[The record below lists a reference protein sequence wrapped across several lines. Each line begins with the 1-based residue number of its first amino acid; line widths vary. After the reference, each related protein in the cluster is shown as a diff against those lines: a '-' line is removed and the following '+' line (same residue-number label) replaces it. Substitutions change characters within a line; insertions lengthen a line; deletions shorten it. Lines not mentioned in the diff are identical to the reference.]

1 MNDVAN
7 AASDVRVLIVDDS
20 VVVRGVLK
28 RLLET
33 DPGIRVV
40 GMASD
45 GGEAVELTAQLRP
58 DLVTMDLMMPGMN
71 GLEATARIMAHHPTP
86 VLFFS
91 SYFDHGGMHSRFDA
105 LAAGA
110 LDVVEKPTLMPDA
123 EWEAQADALISKVKS
138 LARVPVIAHIR
149 GAHVARRRGA
159 RGGAARVIDVAA
171 IGVSSGGPRVLDAI
185 LSELP
190 ASLSI
195 GLLVVQHM
203 AEGFMPGLIEW
214 LRQRCPLD
222 VRVAADGDAIE
233 PGRVLFAPDGA
244 HVVALP
250 SGRIRLSD
258 AEAVSGHRPSVDVAF
273 GSLATVYGARA
284 AGIVLTGMGVDGAA
298 GLLAIRQ
305 AGGVTMVQ
313 DEASCVVFGMPRA
326 AIELGAAERVLPPA
340 GIVDALKILDRERRR
355 SLSV

>member
-1 MNDVAN
+1 
-7 AASDVRVLIVDDS
+7 
-20 VVVRGVLK
+20 
-28 RLLET
+28 
-33 DPGIRVV
+33 
-40 GMASD
+40 
-45 GGEAVELTAQLRP
+45 
-58 DLVTMDLMMPGMN
+58 
-71 GLEATARIMAHHPTP
+71 
-86 VLFFS
+86 
-91 SYFDHGGMHSRFDA
+91 
-105 LAAGA
+105 
-110 LDVVEKPTLMPDA
+110 
-123 EWEAQADALISKVKS
+123 
-138 LARVPVIAHIR
+138 VITHIR
-149 GAHVARRRGA
+149 GAHVARRRG

-185 LSELP
+185 LSQLP
-190 ASLSI
+190 ADLSI

-244 HVVALP
+244 HLVALP

-326 AIELGAAERVLPPA
+326 AIELGGAERVLPPA
-340 GIVDALKILDRERRR
+340 GIVDALKNLDRERRR
-355 SLSV
+355 SLRE